1 MQTSFICETE
11 EPQKEMTSFENVSHT
26 LFIPAPLIQ
35 NHNAQWSGNDDFFF
49 FPWIHVWKIWVIS
62 HRMHLPV
69 SIESSF
75 IFGIG

>member
-49 FPWIHVWKIWVIS
+49 FFPESMSERFGLFH
-62 HRMHLPV
+62 
-69 SIESSF
+69 IEC
-75 IFGIG
+75 IYLCQ